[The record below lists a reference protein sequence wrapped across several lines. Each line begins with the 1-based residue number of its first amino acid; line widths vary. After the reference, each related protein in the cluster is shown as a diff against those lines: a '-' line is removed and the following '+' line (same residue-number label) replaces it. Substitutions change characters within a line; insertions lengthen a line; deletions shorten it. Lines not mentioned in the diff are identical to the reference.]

1 MVRLQFEWDIGD
13 KMGVGLQVFT
23 ETGKLIFDSEWG
35 RARILGTIVVQPS
48 TPTGQY
54 TVPSMDGQQYK
65 IFAYKLP
72 FSDVVVN
79 RTVRDEVKVTGNV
92 ITWKNLTFPVVNGTA
107 QPIKIVFGD
116 GYK

>member
-1 MVRLQFEWDIGD
+1 MDRLQFEWGIGD
-13 KMGVGLQVFT
+13 KMGAGLRVFT

-72 FSDVVVN
+72 FSDVVV
-79 RTVRDEVKVTGNV
+79 RKTVRDEVTVSGNIV
-92 ITWKNLTFPVVNGTA
+92 RWTNLTFPVVNGTS